1 MKMKQY
7 CVGRSFQCYTCF
19 VAYLHKVKVDIL
31 VKICS
36 STKKHTKLRPFS
48 RAAMLSFRIFTLE
61 LWVFFTQIP
70 RKSAE
75 ISWKLIKRF
84 SPQIISHLG
93 GWIIYKRSKK
103 TRTWRLQLRHLR
115 KFWKHHRFFL
125 EKTWCGS
132 RILHEKHT
140 PKKNFEKH
148 LHDLSWL
155 RPGFRTSVRL
165 PLHVDGQDLSHQNH
179 SRGWLGKAGV
189 FFLWRRKWYCGCFR
203 NPAITSWGW
212 VGFFPSF
219 SGGFSTIQAVINPRR
234 MSEAS
239 KPYDGVDPGA
249 PFSSCTKLRLRGN
262 PSQFSP

>member
-7 CVGRSFQCYTCF
+7 CVGRSFQCYTWF

-93 GWIIYKRSKK
+93 GWISC
-103 TRTWRLQLRHLR
+103 HLR

-125 EKTWCGS
+125 EKTWCGLENS
-132 RILHEKHT
+132 HEKHT
-140 PKKNFEKH
+140 QKKTWKN
-148 LHDLSWL
+148 LRDLSWL

-179 SRGWLGKAGV
+179 GRGWLGKAGG
-189 FFLWRRKWYCGCFR
+189 FFLK
-203 NPAITSWGW
+203 T
-212 VGFFPSF
+212 
-219 SGGFSTIQAVINPRR
+219 
-234 MSEAS
+234 
-239 KPYDGVDPGA
+239 
-249 PFSSCTKLRLRGN
+249 
-262 PSQFSP
+262 

>member
-1 MKMKQY
+1 MFDKKVSETMKMKQY

-93 GWIIYKRSKK
+93 GWISC
-103 TRTWRLQLRHLR
+103 HLR

-125 EKTWCGS
+125 EKTWCGLENS
-132 RILHEKHT
+132 HEKHT
-140 PKKNFEKH
+140 QKKKLEK
-148 LHDLSWL
+148 
-155 RPGFRTSVRL
+155 T
-165 PLHVDGQDLSHQNH
+165 
-179 SRGWLGKAGV
+179 
-189 FFLWRRKWYCGCFR
+189 C
-203 NPAITSWGW
+203 
-212 VGFFPSF
+212 
-219 SGGFSTIQAVINPRR
+219 VIFH
-234 MSEAS
+234 
-239 KPYDGVDPGA
+239 G
-249 PFSSCTKLRLRGN
+249 
-262 PSQFSP
+262 

>member
-179 SRGWLGKAGV
+179 GRGWLGKAGV
-189 FFLWRRKWYCGCFR
+189 FFCEDVNDTVDASEIPRSPVEVGLVFFHHFQVVLAPSKRWLTLAGCQKHQNR
-203 NPAITSWGW
+203 MTGW
-212 VGFFPSF
+212 
-219 SGGFSTIQAVINPRR
+219 IQGHRFLHAL
-234 MSEAS
+234 S
-239 KPYDGVDPGA
+239 
-249 PFSSCTKLRLRGN
+249 
-262 PSQFSP
+262 